1 MFLVNQHNETWYH
14 GNQTLFWSI
23 FEKKTPKSRFFGNL
37 NKWGLIKESF
47 LHLMKEQERI

>member
-37 NKWGLIKESF
+37 NKWGHIY
-47 LHLMKEQERI
+47 I